1 MGYTGI
7 RNAVA
12 VEFDTWYNPDIGD
25 LFYDHVTIQASGPAA
40 SLVSNDSQTM
50 GAARPTSL
58 ADGKVHNVKI
68 QYFGYL
74 KYDLLVHFSAT
85 RQLVPFLKDAGES
98 RRLGTLVVYVDDMS
112 EPLTAVPFNLNV
124 AMRMQEGQAYI
135 GFTGATG
142 KAWERH
148 DILSWY
154 FCELPGCPRSG
165 LGPVE
170 WESQLDFMSEDEI
183 N

>member
-7 RNAVA
+7 SNAIA

-25 LFYDHVTIQASGPAA
+25 LFSDHIAIQASGP
-40 SLVSNDSQTM
+40 SRELVSNDTQTM
-50 GAARPTSL
+50 GAARPISL
-58 ADGKVHNVKI
+58 ADGQVHTVKI
-68 QYFGYL
+68 QYFNHL

-85 RQLVPFLKDAGES
+85 RQLVPYLKDAGES
-98 RRLGTLVVYVDDMS
+98 RRLGTLVIYVDDMS
-112 EPLTAVPFNLNV
+112 EPLTAIPFNMNV
-124 AMRMQEGQAYI
+124 AMRLQEGQAYI

-142 KAWERH
+142 KSWERH
-148 DILSWY
+148 DLLSWY
-154 FCELPGCPRSG
+154 FCEAPGCPRSG

-170 WESQLDFMSEDEI
+170 WESQLDFMSQDEI